1 MLNYPP
7 DSRPYRI
14 VGIDPGTDTLG
25 AAVLD
30 VFLGTK
36 QVVLVEAHT
45 FSGEQLSRA
54 YPYLVHYY
62 GDRVARMT
70 AHEDN
75 LYGYFMYCQPH
86 SVVAESPFL
95 RKFPQ
100 AFAALTEMVSHIRRA
115 VMRYNN
121 FMPLLTVDPP
131 TAKLTVGVSGK
142 GKTKD
147 DVKQGLVKLIASGQ
161 LLNPYGI
168 DILAL
173 DEHAV
178 DSIVVGLTRANYIRT
193 NF

>member
-7 DSRPYRI
+7 DSRPYRV

-25 AAVLD
+25 VALLD

-45 FSGEQLSRA
+45 FSGEQLARA
-54 YPYLVHYY
+54 YPYLAQYY
-62 GDRVARMT
+62 GDRVARLT

-75 LYGYFMYCQPH
+75 LYGFFVYAQPH
-86 SVVAESPFL
+86 SVIAESPFL

-100 AFAALTEMVSHIRRA
+100 AFAALTECVSHIRRA

-131 TAKLTVGVSGK
+131 TAKLQVGVSGK

-161 LLNPYGI
+161 LLNPYEI

-178 DSIVVGLTRANYIRT
+178 DSIVVGLTRANFIRS